1 MHNDPVFSGVSSAKA
16 RLALSL
22 ISAGLVSIIG
32 AASASAL
39 VIPSSFKAH
48 AHARALYSPGVL
60 VIDPTSSKVIY
71 QVAPDALRAPASV
84 LKLISMTTT
93 LNAFPASTRFTSR
106 LYQTATPGHFV
117 LVGESDPW
125 ITGSPFEASAYH
137 RAFLPALI
145 NKALAADRTLTSID
159 LDYRN
164 LYSPDI
170 SMLVHYFS
178 GRVKIIPHQLPNDVA
193 ATDEAKD
200 LVASVSSPPLSD
212 IIKFTLLWSDNL
224 LADRLAHLSAK
235 KLGFP
240 ANEAGLN
247 AAFKSVLANYQ
258 IDSTGLSVQDGNGL
272 SHATRVSTRMI
283 AELLLA
289 IHRDPKLAPIYAGLP
304 VSGRTGT
311 LKVRFVSDAPSA
323 VGLIHAKTGW
333 INNTV
338 SLAGFVT
345 VGNSQYIFT
354 VIADKLPN
362 SEVARQAARVD
373 IDQMLATIAKRPSRT
388 TVKL

>member
-1 MHNDPVFSGVSSAKA
+1 VFRASAILNSRYLRLVFIGA
-16 RLALSL
+16 TTLALAFS
-22 ISAGLVSIIG
+22 STVP
-32 AASASAL
+32 ASAL
-39 VIPSSFKAH
+39 VIPAAFKAH
-48 AHARALYSPGVL
+48 AKAKALHSPGVL

-71 QVAPDALRAPASV
+71 QVAPDTLRAPASV
-84 LKLISMTTT
+84 LKLISMTTA
-93 LNAFPASTRFTSR
+93 LNAFSADKRFATK
-106 LYQTATPGHFV
+106 LYQSQTPGHFV

-145 NKALAADRTLTSID
+145 NKALAADHSLTTID
-159 LDYRN
+159 LDFRN
-164 LYSPDI
+164 LYSPDVA
-170 SMLVHYFS
+170 MLVHYFS
-178 GRVKIIPHQLPNDVA
+178 GRVKIVSHQLPNDSA
-193 ATDEAKD
+193 ATSEEGSLIGQVD
-200 LVASVSSPPLSD
+200 SPPLSE

-224 LADRLAHLSAK
+224 LADRLAHMSAK
-235 KLGFP
+235 QLGFGSD
-240 ANEAGLN
+240 EAGLN
-247 AAFKSVLANYQ
+247 AAFKSVLGGYQ
-258 IDSTGLSVQDGNGL
+258 IDTTGLAVQDGNGL
-272 SHATRVSTRMI
+272 SHETRVSTRMI

-289 IHRDPKLAPIYAGLP
+289 IHREPKLAPIYAGLP

-345 VGNSQYIFT
+345 VGASQYIFT

-373 IDQMLATIAKRPSRT
+373 IDQMLATIARRPTRT
-388 TVKL
+388 SVKL